1 MRPLDHALV
10 AVGYGTTAEGQ
21 DFWVLKNSWG
31 AHWGERGFLYV
42 PRNTGGKGACGLAA
56 APGYAVRAIGHAGRQ
71 KYRQGFQIRAHA
83 ALSGCWKH
91 AAGVGQCSATPHL
104 QHVFMDLSKAQM
116 CMAVVL
122 MIKAARHIKRCKFF
136 YAKMTC

>member
-31 AHWGERGFLYV
+31 AHWGERGFMYV

-56 APGYAVRAIGHAGRQ
+56 APGYAVRRLQGRRGLRGGDDVGQ
-71 KYRQGFQIRAHA
+71 NLDTWAHA
-83 ALSGCWKH
+83 ASSPGGTCG
-91 AAGVGQCSATPHL
+91 AAPAEVQACSAVP
-104 QHVFMDLSKAQM
+104 QA
-116 CMAVVL
+116 
-122 MIKAARHIKRCKFF
+122 
-136 YAKMTC
+136 